1 MANEFSPQIVVFACN
16 WCAYSAADLAGVS
29 RFQYPT
35 NIRIVRV
42 MCSGRVN
49 PNFIMKAFEMGADGV
64 LVAG

>member
-1 MANEFSPQIVVFACN
+1 VAEAFNPKIVAFACN

-29 RFQYPT
+29 RFQYPPH
-35 NIRIVRV
+35 IRIIRV

-49 PNFIMKAFEMGADGV
+49 PGFLLKALQWGADGV